1 MFDCFVYTILREL
14 KQAINLLQPLKAH
27 HPNYCFAQEK
37 LILAAKARIRRMVQA
52 KKKRTDLATP
62 DWLKQEWEKGTEQ
75 KDLMADTLL
84 SLNWDKAW
92 ETYIWGCLKI
102 GGPQS

>member
-1 MFDCFVYTILREL
+1 MNILICCNHTI
-14 KQAINLLQPLKAH
+14 
-27 HPNYCFAQEK
+27 HPNYRFAQEK

-62 DWLKQEWEKGTEQ
+62 DWLKDEWEKGTEQ

-92 ETYIWGCLKI
+92 
-102 GGPQS
+102 